1 MTHDSMVTVLEYER
15 VMRDEN
21 ERMKSMEKKKKNE
34 SMEPM
39 ECGPWSMRA

>member
-1 MTHDSMVTVLEYER
+1 
-15 VMRDEN
+15 MRDEN
-21 ERMKSMEKKKKNE
+21 ERMKSMEKKKKKNE